1 MKKKLNKSKAIL
13 EHLMKYGQIHTWQA
27 ITEYKATRLSSII
40 YNLRN
45 KGYDIESIWVQ
56 KKDRPRYVL
65 YTLMQDFTGES

>member
-13 EHLMKYGQIHTWQA
+13 KHLIKYGQINTWQA
-27 ITEYKATRLSSII
+27 ITKYKATRLSSII

-45 KGYDIESIWVQ
+45 EGYDIESIWVQ
-56 KKDRPRYVL
+56 KKDEPRYVM